1 MNTRITV
8 NASETDII
16 RAREALLTGYGG
28 IDSKR
33 PTAWAQYGYTEHPS
47 FDQFLRA
54 YERGGAG
61 HGAVHRLLDKC
72 WEMRPTIRPQ
82 GANSD
87 TITPLQRQIDDVMTA
102 ARVWPALRDLDR
114 RNMVGRYAALIYRVA
129 DSKPL
134 RDPMDR
140 AQKLVAVVPV
150 WESQLRV
157 TVWDTDE
164 ASVRYGMPV
173 MYQYQSQPVSQVDTQ
188 AQPVTWTD
196 VHHTRV
202 QIMAEGGV
210 GDMFAGVPLLKAGF
224 NSLVDIEKISGGS
237 GESFLKNSART
248 LVFEYDPSASV
259 VTNYNADGT
268 VSTPAAAHEEQARKL
283 NTNQDSSVVI
293 QGGKASTLQTSVSD
307 PTGAFQLAANL
318 FSASVQ
324 IPFTVLFGQQTGRLA
339 SDQDQKDFAARC
351 KSRQINELT
360 PMLTE
365 FIERMQAAGII
376 ATGAFEVVWPDLLA
390 ESDTEKLNKLDKMT
404 AALERAARAGVL
416 DLFSADEMRAVIGMK

>member
-1 MNTRITV
+1 MNKMIV

-16 RAREALLTGYGG
+16 RAREALASGYGG
-28 IDSKR
+28 LDAKR
-33 PTAWAQYGYTEHPS
+33 PTAWAQYGYTEDPTFS
-47 FDQFLRA
+47 QFLRA

-72 WEMRPTIRPQ
+72 WEMRPAIRPP
-82 GANSD
+82 GANKD
-87 TITPLQRQIDDVMTA
+87 TITPLQKQIADVMTA
-102 ARVWPALRDLDR
+102 AKVWPALRDLDR

-134 RDPMDR
+134 REPMDR
-140 AQKLVAVVPV
+140 AQKLVSVVPV

-157 TVWDTDE
+157 TMWDTDE
-164 ASVRYGMPV
+164 SSPRYGMPI
-173 MYQYQSQPVSQVDTQ
+173 MYQYQSQPVGQVDTQ
-188 AQPVTWTD
+188 AQPVTWVD

-202 QIMAEGGV
+202 QIMSEGGV

-268 VSTPAAAHEEQARKL
+268 VSDPAAAHEEQARKL

-360 PMLTE
+360 PMITE

-376 ATGAFEVVWPDLLA
+376 APGPFEVVWPDLLA
-390 ESDTEKLNKLDKMT
+390 ESDTEKLNKLEKMT
-404 AALERAARAGVL
+404 AANERAAKSGML
-416 DLFSADEMRAVIGMK
+416 ELFSREEMRAVVDMK

>member
-1 MNTRITV
+1 MTKMIV

-28 IDSKR
+28 LDAKR
-33 PTAWAQYGYTEHPS
+33 PTAWAQYGYTENPT

-72 WEMRPTIRPQ
+72 WGMRPTIRPP
-82 GANSD
+82 GANED
-87 TITPLQRQIDDVMTA
+87 TITPLQKQIDDVMA
-102 ARVWPALRDLDR
+102 AANVWPALRDLDR
-114 RNMVGRYAALIYRVA
+114 RNMVGRYAGLIYRVA

-157 TVWDTDE
+157 TVWDADE
-164 ASVRYGMPV
+164 ASPRYGMPV
-173 MYQYQSQPVSQVDTQ
+173 MYQYQSQPVNQVDTQ
-188 AQPVTWTD
+188 AQPSTWTD

-202 QIMAEGGV
+202 QIMAEGGA

-248 LVFEYDPSASV
+248 LVFEYDPAASV

-293 QGGKASTLQTSVSD
+293 QGGKASTL
-307 PTGAFQLAANL
+307 
-318 FSASVQ
+318 
-324 IPFTVLFGQQTGRLA
+324 
-339 SDQDQKDFAARC
+339 
-351 KSRQINELT
+351 
-360 PMLTE
+360 
-365 FIERMQAAGII
+365 
-376 ATGAFEVVWPDLLA
+376 
-390 ESDTEKLNKLDKMT
+390 
-404 AALERAARAGVL
+404 LERSSSSAASPSSCTCGPAGVASKRTEPL
-416 DLFSADEMRAVIGMK
+416 